1 MGLPGS
7 PTEEWPSVHLA
18 LMFLFPQSHA
28 LDPPLLGLR
37 HWGTDSC
44 PEAVQEQPSSP
55 SQRHPLLVVTNIDNF
70 VFCRDFLSSNLS
82 HLEFVRT
89 CSQMA
94 PY

>member
-7 PTEEWPSVHLA
+7 PMEEWPSVHLA
-18 LMFLFPQSHA
+18 LMFLFPQPHA
-28 LDPPLLGLR
+28 LYPPLLGLR
-37 HWGTDSC
+37 HWGTGSC
-44 PEAVQEQPSSP
+44 PGAAFLPIPETSSP
-55 SQRHPLLVVTNIDNF
+55 VVTNIDNF
-70 VFCRDFLSSNLS
+70 VFSRDFLSSNLS